1 MPNNLINYLSRAK
14 RSSDFVKH
22 SVKTSFTDI
31 YFDSKQLI
39 MSPGPTQLFQLA
51 KDAIGSTGWM
61 ANSVL
66 KHLLTL
72 SCLRKAPDGIKGD
85 LEAQFIIKKVSKN
98 IPLDSKRYPPAK
110 IFSALYR
117 ELEFSYVH
125 PNHKSRLQ
133 CPKIFPTIVLVSGVL
148 NEIYK
153 TASFERGVQ
162 NVGKKNNLKYIV
174 ATVSGVKGADFNS
187 GQLAEQLF
195 EYHKYNPDEKFWFL
209 TYSKGGIDA
218 LYFLRDHS
226 EWSRKNVVGIST
238 LATPILGSRHLN
250 RRYIKLASKFKKRVS
265 EFGRNYFGHELDFF
279 SESFQRSISTHQ
291 RSWFFRNYHKLPRN
305 IFYSAMAL
313 SCNWYEGHIYMMLA
327 KLMFPSDSIN
337 DGVVD
342 ADCAFFPKYF
352 NAINLGIHKGH
363 HLIAARSSSFSQEAL
378 IEAHLILLKYLY
390 LI

>member
-1 MPNNLINYLSRAK
+1 MQDNLGNYLSRAR
-14 RSSDFVKH
+14 RSSDFLKH
-22 SVKTSFTDI
+22 SIKTTLEDI

-39 MSPGPTQLFQLA
+39 LSPGPTQLFQLT

-61 ANSVL
+61 ANSAL
-66 KHLLTL
+66 KHFLTL
-72 SCLRKAPDGIKGD
+72 SGLLKAPDGIKGD
-85 LEAQFIIKKVSKN
+85 VEAEFIVKKVSKN
-98 IPLDSKRYPPAK
+98 IPLDPKRYPPAK

-162 NVGKKNNLKYIV
+162 NIGKKNNLKYIV
-174 ATVSGVKGADFNS
+174 ATVSGVKGSDFNS

-195 EYHKYNPDEKFWFL
+195 EYHKHHPDEKFWFL
-209 TYSKGGIDA
+209 TYSKGGIDV
-218 LYFLRDHS
+218 LYFLRDHA
-226 EWSRKNVVGIST
+226 EWSCKNVVGIST

-250 RRYIKLASKFKKRVS
+250 KRYIRMASKLKRDLS
-265 EFGRNYFGHELDFF
+265 EFGRNYLGQELDFF
-279 SESFQRSISTHQ
+279 SEAFQRSISTKQ
-291 RSWFFRNYHKLPRN
+291 RSWFFKNYHKLPTN
-305 IFYSAMAL
+305 IFYTALAL
-313 SCNWYEGHIYMMLA
+313 SCNWHEGHIYMMLA
-327 KLMFPSDSIN
+327 KLMFPSDTIN

-352 NAINLGIHKGH
+352 NAINLGIYHGH

-378 IEAHLILLKYLY
+378 IEAHLILLKYKY